1 MFKMA
6 SINYIRTAI
15 SLIQNEERKYPNVNP
30 NHLAFGLQDSI
41 QMRLYANPRT
51 YGRDTDKFTDQE
63 KMYYVLLSDA
73 LMSICIERFGSYV
86 P

>member
-6 SINYIRTAI
+6 SINYNTTAI

-30 NHLAFGLQDSI
+30 NHLAFDLQDSI
-41 QMRLYANPRT
+41 QMRLYSNPRT
-51 YGRDTDKFTDQE
+51 YGRDKFTEEE

-73 LMSICIERFGSYV
+73 LMTICIERFGSYV